1 MPEPHDQRPV
11 LSIGH
16 SPDPDDVFM
25 WWPITGML
33 DPADPAHIERPPV
46 LDTGRFRYTGIPA
59 DISVLNRRAVDAAD
73 LEITALSIATYAR
86 VHASYALTAC
96 GSSIGAGYGPKVV
109 ARQDSRLTAA
119 TFATQMGGAGKRI
132 AVPGRGTSAFLVLSM
147 MLRAPF
153 EVLEAPFDRIVGIV
167 QRGEADA
174 GLLIHQSQL
183 TFEDAGLRLLSDL
196 GEWWQEATGL
206 PLPLGG
212 NAVRRDLDE
221 RYGPGATAEVVR
233 TLDASIR
240 HAIANRG
247 ESLAYAMRWA
257 PEINRDQADRYIDM
271 YVNDLT
277 LDAGEAGR
285 LAIQRLIDEGARRGL
300 CPDAGRVEFLRPT
313 PSAPAREHGDRDR
326 C

>member
-1 MPEPHDQRPV
+1 MPEPRDPRPV

-33 DPADPAHIERPPV
+33 DPADPARIERPPV
-46 LDTGRFRYTGIPA
+46 LDTGRFRYAGLPA

-73 LEITALSIATYAR
+73 LEITALSVATYAH
-86 VHASYALTAC
+86 VHRRYALTAC
-96 GSSIGAGYGPKVV
+96 GSSIGVGYGPKVV
-109 ARQDSRLTAA
+109 ARQDSRLTPAS
-119 TFATQMGGAGKRI
+119 FATQMGAAGKRI

-153 EVLEAPFDRIVGIV
+153 EILEAPFDRIVELV

-183 TFEDAGLRLLSDL
+183 TFEDAGLRLLADL
-196 GEWWQEATGL
+196 GAWWQEATGL

-221 RYGPGATAEVVR
+221 QYGPGAIDEVVR

-240 HAIANRG
+240 HAIANRD

-277 LDAGEAGR
+277 LDAGEQGR

-300 CPDAGRVEFLRPT
+300 CPNAGRVEFLRPT
-313 PSAPAREHGDRDR
+313 PSSPPRNM
-326 C
+326 

>member
-1 MPEPHDQRPV
+1 MPDPRDPRPV
-11 LSIGH
+11 LSLGH

-33 DPADPAHIERPPV
+33 DPADPSRVERPPV
-46 LDTGRFRYTGIPA
+46 LDTGRFRYAGVPA
-59 DISVLNRRAVDAAD
+59 DISVLNRRAAEAAD

-86 VHASYALTAC
+86 VHRRYALTAC
-96 GSSIGAGYGPKVV
+96 GSSIGVGYGPRVV
-109 ARQDSRLTAA
+109 ARQDSRLTPAN
-119 TFATQMGGAGKRI
+119 FATQITAPGKRI

-147 MLRAPF
+147 MVRAPF
-153 EVLEAPFDRIVGIV
+153 EVLEAPFDRIVEIV

-183 TFEDAGLRLLSDL
+183 TFEDAGLRLLVDL
-196 GEWWQEATGL
+196 GQWWQEATGL

-212 NAVRRDLDE
+212 NAIRRDLDDLH
-221 RYGPGATAEVVR
+221 GPGACAEVAR

-240 HAIANRG
+240 YALANRT

-271 YVNDLT
+271 YVNEFT
-277 LDAGEAGR
+277 LDAGEQGR
-285 LAIQRLIDEGARRGL
+285 QAIQRLIDEGARRGL
-300 CPDAGRVEFLRPT
+300 CPDAGRVEFIGRP
-313 PSAPAREHGDRDR
+313 
-326 C
+326 